1 MKITRV
7 DVDRNFFDFSYELSD
22 GQAREETGRLELVG
36 DVKVFR
42 VTGSYEFRGPDGE
55 AKRVEYTSGVDGF
68 HVVKSG
74 PAIGIQ
80 SFDTDNRIDPRII
93 NTLIG

>member
-7 DVDRNFFDFSYELSD
+7 DVDRNLFDFSYELSD

-42 VTGSYEFRGPDGE
+42 VTGSYEYREPDGE
-55 AKRVEYTSGVDGF
+55 INRVEYTSGVDGYK
-68 HVVKSG
+68 VVESG

-80 SFDTDNRIDPRII
+80 SFIPDNRIDPRII